1 MQINELMIGDWV
13 YRIDFNTPV
22 PSKIIGIEI
31 VNYDKMEY
39 IVDVLNKN
47 GYNVQLYLNEIKPIP
62 ITTEILEKNGFVYDS
77 EDKLFEDIYPRI
89 SMLYAQYRLVENGG
103 INYGE
108 MSEIKYVHQLQH
120 ALRLCGIDKEIEL

>member
-1 MQINELMIGDWV
+1 MEAKDLMIGDWV

-22 PSKIIGIEI
+22 PVKIIGIEI

-39 IVDVLNKN
+39 VVDVLNKN
-47 GYNVQLYLNEIKPIP
+47 EHNIHLYLDEIEPIP
-62 ITTEILEKNGFVYDS
+62 LTTEILEKNGFVYDS

-108 MSEIKYVHQLQH
+108 MSEIKYVHELQH
-120 ALRLCGIDKEIEL
+120 LFKLCGIDKDIEL